1 MTRISIA
8 SSWLCATGVVVLA
21 SYCILTHFKNTPSDQ
36 KKAAALA
43 ERISKRGTIAEYK
56 NRVKY
61 SSAIK
66 KTTVAKVTDPDVKCP
81 KLVPNPIYPPFTN
94 ALAELTR
101 AFADLAKDGDVVL
114 TNANGFVLS
123 MKDGKPFLK
132 FPEAYGKVDI
142 GGVAMGSELKGGEF
156 AVSRRKIPNTEEWE
170 MDGIGMYKHRHLDE
184 PQFYCAEVTYHA
196 LPATKQVDSIQ
207 MHGDLIVGNSS
218 RAQDMIDEIATWM
231 KEDLGAVDQKVSTPA
246 GTLALK
252 KFKIGNGMDVEV
264 KAKWNTCR
272 MDGKGDAEIDVTFT
286 TTELEAENKYQR
298 ETLGKATDTARASE
312 YSGRESIISPS
323 IRTSTRKSGRTGRC
337 FTEIAGHD
345 GD

>member
-1 MTRISIA
+1 MTRISVV
-8 SSWLCATGVVVLA
+8 SSWLCATGVVVVS
-21 SYCILTHFKNTPSDQ
+21 SYCILTHFKNTPADQ

-94 ALAELTR
+94 ALAELTKE
-101 AFADLAKDGDVVL
+101 FADLAKDGDVVL

-123 MKDGKPFLK
+123 TKAGKPFLK
-132 FPEAYGKVDI
+132 FPAAYGKVDI
-142 GGVAMGSELKGGEF
+142 GGVAMGSELKDGNF
-156 AVSRRKIPNTEEWE
+156 AVSKRRSPDTDDLE

-196 LPATKQVDSIQ
+196 LPATKQVDSIHL
-207 MHGDLIVGNSS
+207 HGDLNLGNSS
-218 RAQDMIDEIATWM
+218 RAQDMMDEIATWM
-231 KEDLGAVDQKVSTPA
+231 KEDLGAVDQKVTTPA

-264 KAKWNTCR
+264 RAKWNTCR
-272 MDGKGDAEIDVTFT
+272 TNGKSDAEIDVTFT
-286 TTELEAENKYQR
+286 SRELEAENRYQR
-298 ETLGKATDTARASE
+298 ETLGKATDEA
-312 YSGRESIISPS
+312 
-323 IRTSTRKSGRTGRC
+323 RKSTYSSTGINY
-337 FTEIAGHD
+337 FTVNPKVNAEVGKN
-345 GD
+345 GMVFR